1 MKVISTVD
9 DLGLTKG
16 KEYDVIEQSA
26 GYYKVRLDNGNI
38 SYRNAILFK
47 VGKEDQAAA
56 GP

>member
-9 DLGLTKG
+9 SLGLTKG

-47 VGKEDQAAA
+47 VDKEDQAAA

>member
-9 DLGLTKG
+9 GLGLTKG
-16 KEYDVIEQSA
+16 KEYDVMEQSA

>member
-9 DLGLTKG
+9 GLGLTKG
-16 KEYDVIEQSA
+16 KEYDVMEQSA

-47 VGKEDQAAA
+47 VCKEDQAAA

>member
-9 DLGLTKG
+9 GLGLTKG
-16 KEYDVIEQSA
+16 KEYDVMEQSA

-47 VGKEDQAAA
+47 VSKEDQAAA

>member
-9 DLGLTKG
+9 SLGLTKG

-38 SYRNAILFK
+38 SYRNAILFEE
-47 VGKEDQAAA
+47 GKEDQAAA
-56 GP
+56 GQ

>member
-1 MKVISTVD
+1 MKAISTVD
-9 DLGLTKG
+9 SLGLTKG

-38 SYRNAILFK
+38 SYRNAILFEE
-47 VGKEDQAAA
+47 GKEDQAAA